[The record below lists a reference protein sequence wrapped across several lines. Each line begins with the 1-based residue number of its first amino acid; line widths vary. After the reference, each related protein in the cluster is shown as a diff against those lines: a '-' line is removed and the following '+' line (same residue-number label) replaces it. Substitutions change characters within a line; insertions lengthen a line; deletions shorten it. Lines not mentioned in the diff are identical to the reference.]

1 MNGSTLSYVVLSIIC
16 LMILLLSSSQTK
28 PKKESFDNSG
38 NEQRQEYLLG
48 DDPYMDE
55 MRERDIYS
63 KQDINLIKLLEAIE
77 EIKHE
82 IKKNNI
88 DQSARKNDHVGE
100 PIEGFIDTHGRG
112 E

>member
-1 MNGSTLSYVVLSIIC
+1 MNGSTLSYLALSIIC
-16 LMILLLSSSQTK
+16 LMILLLSSSQMK
-28 PKKESFDNSG
+28 PKNGSFDNIA

-55 MRERDIYS
+55 MRERYIYS
-63 KQDINLIKLLEAIE
+63 EEDINLIKLLEAIE

-82 IKKNNI
+82 LKKNNI
-88 DQSARKNDHVGE
+88 DQSARKYDPVVE
-100 PIEGFIDTHGRG
+100 PIEEFIDPHERG